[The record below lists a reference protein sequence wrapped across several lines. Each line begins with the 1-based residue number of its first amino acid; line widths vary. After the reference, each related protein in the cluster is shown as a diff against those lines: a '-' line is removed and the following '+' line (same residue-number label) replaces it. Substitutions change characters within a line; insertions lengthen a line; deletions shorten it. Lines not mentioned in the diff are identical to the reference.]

1 MSKSANV
8 PSFLALSCVSALAL
22 ASTAHAQDD
31 AQASKLGGVTVTDT
45 ALDEPGVK
53 VDQRPRFGRT
63 GCSDRSSHN

>member
-45 ALDEPGVK
+45 ALDESGVK
-53 VDQRPRFGRT
+53 VDQR
-63 GCSDRSSHN
+63 S